1 MDRQASFLSTQ
12 EVVLEDMEET
22 EVMAM
27 MDVEEWMAWMLQD
40 IHAARTVVPAV
51 LVAMEEMPLVV

>member
-1 MDRQASFLSTQ
+1 LDLQASFLSTQ

-27 MDVEEWMAWMLQD
+27 MDLEEWTAWMLQD
-40 IHAARTVVPAV
+40 IHAERTVVLAV
-51 LVAMEEMPLVV
+51 QAAMEEMPLVV

>member
-1 MDRQASFLSTQ
+1 MQ

-27 MDVEEWMAWMLQD
+27 MDLEAWMAWMLQD
-40 IHAARTVVPAV
+40 IHAARMVVPAA

>member
-1 MDRQASFLSTQ
+1 
-12 EVVLEDMEET
+12 MEET

-27 MDVEEWMAWMLQD
+27 MDLEEWMEWMLQD